1 MPQIPQG
8 TVDVVRETSDILDV
22 VSQYVELKQRGANY
36 FGICPFHDEKTASFS
51 VAPAKQIYHCFGC
64 NAGGNV
70 FSFIMDYQKIS
81 FPEAVKFIEERYNIK
96 IDFKENDFKSEMHT
110 ALYQLHDIALKL
122 YQNNLFSKGEK
133 KALNYLYKRGLT
145 EDIIRQFKIG
155 YATDSWSTLVNKV
168 KGKGFSKTI

>member
-51 VAPAKQIYHCFGC
+51 VAPSKQIYHCFGC

-70 FSFIMDYQKIS
+70 FLLLWNTKRFH
-81 FPEAVKFIEERYNIK
+81 F
-96 IDFKENDFKSEMHT
+96 
-110 ALYQLHDIALKL
+110 LKL
-122 YQNNLFSKGEK
+122 LS
-133 KALNYLYKRGLT
+133 L
-145 EDIIRQFKIG
+145 
-155 YATDSWSTLVNKV
+155 
-168 KGKGFSKTI
+168 